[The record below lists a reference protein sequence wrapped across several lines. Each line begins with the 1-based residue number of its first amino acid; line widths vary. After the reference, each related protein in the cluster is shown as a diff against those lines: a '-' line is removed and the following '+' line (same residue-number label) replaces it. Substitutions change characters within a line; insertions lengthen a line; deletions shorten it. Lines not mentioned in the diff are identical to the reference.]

1 MVELALGRTTHAAF
15 ELPHLEGADMSSAT
29 TRRLAFAA
37 CLSAA
42 GVLPAMGAASSA
54 LAAPPEDKFFT
65 EVIDVEVPSLLFT
78 QTCGF
83 ETWYALE
90 ATIMVS
96 FHNNDLTIVRYPEW
110 TRTLNGPGGSLSLRE
125 TGVDQIWTEV
135 TDDGFIE
142 TVHSAGHFNHSWVV
156 PGYGPV
162 ELNAGSAHFEV
173 TYVWDEATQDFIVT
187 EEVFNEGG
195 PRDREL
201 TDADIAALCGYL
213 G

>member
-1 MVELALGRTTHAAF
+1 MVELISADVPPILK
-15 ELPHLEGADMSSAT
+15 GADMNNAT
-29 TRRLAFAA
+29 TRRLALAA

-42 GVLPAMGAASSA
+42 GVVPALAAASNA

-65 EVIDVEVPSLLFT
+65 EVIDTEFPSMLFT
-78 QTCGF
+78 ETCGF
-83 ETWYALE
+83 DTWYTLQ
-90 ATIMVS
+90 ATLVFSI
-96 FHNNDLTIVRYPEW
+96 HNNDLMIIRFPEW
-110 TRTLNGPGGSLSLRE
+110 TRTLNGPGGSLRLRE

-162 ELNAGSAHFEV
+162 ELNSGTAHYQL
-173 TYVWDEATQDFIVT
+173 TYVWDETIQDFVVT

-201 TDADIAALCGYL
+201 TDEDVAALCGYL